1 MEQKKMMRDTV
12 LQYAKTVLCG
22 VAVIALLAVAV
33 LEMIPTKD
41 VGVAVKEEVYAAS
54 QNLYANSAEYTTQIR
69 GVLRNST
76 KNTVYVES
84 IRVVI
89 GDGSRKMDVV
99 LPAAKIAPNAEYEVV
114 KDFVGVGEFDTV
126 HELYVTIGGEETRLT
141 NRSVSAFPL
150 TGLAI
155 GCLVLLIPAV
165 FLLVR
170 SIKGCHYLY
179 QERKIREKSL

>member
-1 MEQKKMMRDTV
+1 MEQKNWMRDTI
-12 LQYAKTVLCG
+12 LQYVKTVLCG
-22 VAVIALLAVAV
+22 ILVLVLLVVAV

-41 VGVAVKEEVYAAS
+41 VGIVVKEEIYAAS
-54 QNLYANSAEYTTQIR
+54 QNLYANSVEHTTQIR
-69 GVLRNST
+69 GILRNST
-76 KNTVYVES
+76 KDPIVVES
-84 IRVVI
+84 IRLVI
-89 GDGSRKMDVV
+89 GDGSHKKDVV

-114 KDFVGVGEFDTV
+114 KDFVGMGEYDTV
-126 HELYVTIGGEETRLT
+126 HEVYVTIGGEETRLT

-155 GCLVLLIPAV
+155 ACLVLLIPAV

-170 SIKGCHYLY
+170 TIKGCHYLY